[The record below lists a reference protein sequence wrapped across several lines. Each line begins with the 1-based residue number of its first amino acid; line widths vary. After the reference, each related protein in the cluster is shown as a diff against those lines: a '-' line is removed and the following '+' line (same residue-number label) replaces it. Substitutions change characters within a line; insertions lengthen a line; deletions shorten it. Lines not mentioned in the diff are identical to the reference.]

1 MFVELVK
8 REPEAVRVG
17 DGPRRSEGAAGLV
30 WGSPFRRA
38 GRLRGDRRRNGPQA
52 AAGNEGALSA
62 RGHVSPPEEGQ
73 MRGAAA

>member
-8 REPEAVRVG
+8 RESQRPRASG
-17 DGPRRSEGAAGLV
+17 DGPRRSEGAEGLV

-52 AAGNEGALSA
+52 AAGNEGALSPRLHVPRPLK
-62 RGHVSPPEEGQ
+62 RG
-73 MRGAAA
+73 R